1 MLSTD
6 RHCVLISSAGR
17 GESEV
22 GRTTIVDV
30 AYEEGGGAH
39 ATMTVMWPMNTISRL
54 RRLYWPMSVWLFAS
68 AIVARPAAAV
78 QPLVT
83 GDVPTA
89 DKNHVEIYLGVRYQE
104 TDGIERQLPF
114 AEIVYGLTER
124 QEITFEISHLSVD
137 GQHGFGDAVLGTKYL
152 ILNETDQ
159 RPGIAGSF
167 ELKLDNGDASK
178 GLGTGAVE
186 YEFRLR
192 AQKAFGRFTGLVNA
206 GYTITDQRDVVF
218 LAFAQEYRV
227 SAKLVLL
234 SETYWRSSAEPGG
247 PNRFAGDVCFKYHL
261 AKHLDVHAAV
271 GKSLRSANRG
281 GPDLRVYAGIKLEF

>member
-1 MLSTD
+1 
-6 RHCVLISSAGR
+6 VLISSAGR

-89 DKNHVEIYLGVRYQE
+89 DKNHVEIYLGVRYQQ

-178 GLGTGAVE
+178 GLGTGSPINGMWC
-186 YEFRLR
+186 FWRLR
-192 AQKAFGRFTGLVNA
+192 RNIESAPSSCCCRKPTGEAARSQAVRTGSQVTFASNITLQNISMFTPPLARACAAPTAAARTCAFMQASNLSSNARESPAKTPGRREMPGRRTVN
-206 GYTITDQRDVVF
+206 V
-218 LAFAQEYRV
+218 
-227 SAKLVLL
+227 
-234 SETYWRSSAEPGG
+234 
-247 PNRFAGDVCFKYHL
+247 
-261 AKHLDVHAAV
+261 
-271 GKSLRSANRG
+271 RG
-281 GPDLRVYAGIKLEF
+281 EQP

>member
-1 MLSTD
+1 MSAW
-6 RHCVLISSAGR
+6 LI
-17 GESEV
+17 
-22 GRTTIVDV
+22 
-30 AYEEGGGAH
+30 
-39 ATMTVMWPMNTISRL
+39 
-54 RRLYWPMSVWLFAS
+54 AS
-68 AIVARPAAAV
+68 ALVAKPAAAV

-89 DKNHVEIYLGVRYQE
+89 DKNHVEVYLGMRYQE
-104 TDGIERQLPF
+104 TDSIERQLPF
-114 AEIVYGLTER
+114 TEIVYGLTER
-124 QEITFEISHLSVD
+124 QEITFEIPYLSVH

-152 ILNETDQ
+152 IVHETGQ

-192 AQKAFGRFTGLVNA
+192 AQKTFGWFTGLVNV

-227 SAKLVLL
+227 STKLALL
-234 SETYWRSSAEPGG
+234 SEIYWRSSAEQGDS
-247 PNRFAGDVCFKYHL
+247 NRFADDVSFKYHL

-271 GKSLRSANRG
+271 GKSLRNANRG
-281 GPDLRVYAGIKLEF
+281 GPAQRVYAGIKLDL